1 MKSIK
6 ERIDSVRD
14 GIWFVSLLSVPFTA
28 LMTFVIVGIWS
39 VYGDGIISELRE
51 ELGINENQERISE
64 ALGENRVLRQPYG
77 LSYVS
82 EPVYVNDRM
91 VVNLTYSR
99 TEYGTS
105 CVFEGGRTSFIMP
118 DGIPLG
124 GSEIPV
130 VRQIGENLT
139 TFRLAVDSP
148 SGPFAEE
155 HLDDRWSVFLIL
167 QYDCQ
172 NTTEF
177 EETYPMPFV
186 LRSRPVTFEEE
197 VTIGTPF
204 EQ

>member
-1 MKSIK
+1 
-6 ERIDSVRD
+6 
-14 GIWFVSLLSVPFTA
+14 
-28 LMTFVIVGIWS
+28 
-39 VYGDGIISELRE
+39 
-51 ELGINENQERISE
+51 
-64 ALGENRVLRQPYG
+64 
-77 LSYVS
+77 
-82 EPVYVNDRM
+82 
-91 VVNLTYSR
+91 
-99 TEYGTS
+99 
-105 CVFEGGRTSFIMP
+105 MP